1 MAAKRTLVILAAFAV
16 LAIVLFAAGTF
27 ANLLDFIVHL
37 DSNLNLLIQN
47 YGLWVYLIL
56 FGIVFIET
64 GIVITPFLPGDS
76 LLFAAGAFAA
86 MGSLD
91 LGFLFLLLGAAAIAG
106 DTVNYHIGYRVGHK
120 AFDGRIR
127 FLKKEHLDQAQHFY
141 EKHGRKTI
149 VIARFIPIIRTFAP
163 FVAGIGKMNYWRFIS
178 YNIIGGIAWVV
189 IFLMGGY
196 FFGNIPAVKE
206 NFTAVILGMIVI
218 SFIPAI
224 SDFLYHYRRSRRKEN
239 K

>member
-1 MAAKRTLVILAAFAV
+1 MVRTLLIVGALAV
-16 LAIVLFAAGTF
+16 LAVALVCFGAFTGF
-27 ANLLDFIVHL
+27 LDFIIHL
-37 DSNLNLLIQN
+37 DSSLNLLILQ
-47 YGLWVYLIL
+47 YGFWVYLIL

-91 LGFLFLLLGAAAIAG
+91 LGLLMLLLSVAAVAG

-127 FLKKEHLDQAQHFY
+127 FLKKEHLERAQHFY

-149 VIARFIPIIRTFAP
+149 VIARFVPIVRTFAP
-163 FVAGIGKMNYWRFIS
+163 FVAGIGKMSYWSFIS
-178 YNIIGGIAWVV
+178 YNVIGGILWVA
-189 IFLMGGY
+189 IFLIGGY
-196 FFGNIPAVKE
+196 FFGNLPAVRD
-206 NFTAVILGMIVI
+206 NFTVVILAMILL
-218 SFIPAI
+218 SFVPAI
-224 SDFLYHYRRSRRKEN
+224 ADFLYHKLKSRQK
-239 K
+239 